1 MAMWLNAVT
10 GTDFYKPGHGPL
22 YPNGTTRKYS
32 NFTPRS
38 AKNFIRS
45 KSASSYYD
53 NKVVNFGIYGT
64 MQELVEL
71 WDRTFFQVEKKKA
84 VKFARRRFDNAC
96 GPGVISVA
104 KIEALHDVG
113 YLPVNVLAIEEG
125 KRVNIGIPL
134 WVVYNEEAHKEH
146 YWLVNYLETIL
157 SSYNWQQ
164 ITNAT
169 IAYEYRR
176 VMERWAAKTCDDRD
190 HILFQGHDFS
200 FRGMPGPEAAGRSN
214 AGHLACF
221 AGTDTIPC
229 IDYLEYLYHADSD
242 TELVGASVT
251 ATEHAVATANI
262 LSRLEDKLAAYGV
275 AALAAMPHE
284 QYVAVIDKLKLECER
299 EFILEIITQ
308 KVNEGIISLV
318 CDSFDF
324 WSVIRDVLPSLRVEI
339 ESRKKN
345 ALGLAKVVVRPD
357 SGDPVKVITG
367 FRSLEVETLSGI
379 EAYLYGNGTRSLSD
393 EYEAVHDLST
403 GKYHEIIKH
412 VLHPIEE
419 VTDLL
424 GREIERVEAI
434 GAIESLWES
443 FGGHTNEKGYKVL
456 NSYIGLIYGDSITVE
471 RTEQIF
477 ERLALKGFASS
488 NVVLGIGSYTYQF
501 NTRDTFGMAMKAT
514 ACEVNERLVELYK
527 DPKTAASKKSARG
540 FLRVDDD
547 GFDFTLTQSA
557 SLDWATLENRS
568 GELMPLYM
576 RGGFVR
582 ASTLHGVRSY
592 IEEAIG
598 DEMALFDPE
607 TLAGI

>member
-1 MAMWLNAVT
+1 MAQWLQAVT

-22 YPNGTTRKYS
+22 YPAGTTRKYS

-45 KSASSYYD
+45 KSASAYYD

-64 MQELVEL
+64 AQELVEL
-71 WDRTFFQVEKKKA
+71 WDRTFFQVDKKKA

-96 GPGVISVA
+96 GPNVISV
-104 KIEALHDVG
+104 KQIEALHDVG
-113 YLPVNVLAIEEG
+113 YLPVTILAIEEG

-134 WVVYNEEAHKEH
+134 WVVYNEEEHKEH

-176 VMERWAAKTCDDRD
+176 VMERWAAKTCDNRD

-214 AGHLACF
+214 AGHLGCF
-221 AGTDTIPC
+221 AGTDTIPA
-229 IDYLEYLYHADSD
+229 IDYLEFLYHADSD
-242 TELVGASVT
+242 KELVGASVT

-262 LSRLEDKLAAYGV
+262 LSRLEDKLQAYGL
-275 AALAAMPHE
+275 AALSAMDHAT
-284 QYVAVIDKLKLECER
+284 YVALIDKLKLECER
-299 EFILEIITQ
+299 EFILEIITE

-324 WSVIRDVLPSLRVEI
+324 WGVIRDVLPSLRVEI

-367 FRSLEVETLSGI
+367 FNLVEYSSLAHFEQALIDIGW
-379 EAYLYGNGTRSLSD
+379 
-393 EYEAVHDLST
+393 EAVNGEAIRIGDKYYELENQNAVT
-403 GKYHEIIKH
+403 GVAKDY
-412 VLHPIEE
+412 
-419 VTDLL
+419 L
-424 GREIERVEAI
+424 GREMERVEAI
-434 GAIESLWES
+434 GAIEALWEA
-443 FGGHTNEKGYKVL
+443 FGGHVNGKGFKVL
-456 NSYIGLIYGDSITVE
+456 NEYIGLIYGDSITVE
-471 RTEQIF
+471 RSEQIF
-477 ERLALKGFASS
+477 QRLANKGFASS

-514 ACEVNERLVELYK
+514 ACEVRDRLVELYK

-557 SLDWATLENRS
+557 SLDWKGLDSGS
-568 GELMPLYM
+568 GELTPLYK
-576 RGGFVR
+576 GGQFVR
-582 ASTLHGVRSY
+582 RTTLSSFRAY
-592 IEEAIG
+592 IEESIA
-598 DEMALFDPE
+598 DELEEFDPE
-607 TLAGI
+607 TLVVE